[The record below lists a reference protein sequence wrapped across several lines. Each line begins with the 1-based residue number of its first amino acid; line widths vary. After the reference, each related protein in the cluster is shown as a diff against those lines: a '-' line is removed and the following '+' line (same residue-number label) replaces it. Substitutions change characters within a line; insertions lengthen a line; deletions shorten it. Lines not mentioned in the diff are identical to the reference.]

1 MSSIRISRFAKD
13 RGRLYFSG
21 KQKHHKFS
29 QTKWA
34 RKLYGRLLDDPRNI
48 QIVLAEENISHAGKS
63 LIFWDEQEFC
73 RALNIEPRSEEARRR
88 KQRELNAK
96 PLKSERSMK

>member
-1 MSSIRISRFAKD
+1 MRISHYAKD

-34 RKLYGRLLDDPRNI
+34 RRLYGKLLDDPRNI
-48 QIVLAEENISHAGKS
+48 QIVPAEENISHAGKS
-63 LIFWDEQEFC
+63 LIMWGEQDFC
-73 RALNIEPRSEEARRR
+73 AALGIEPRSEEARLR
-88 KQRELNAK
+88 KLRESQLPGA
-96 PLKSERSMK
+96 E